1 MMSEEKS
8 KNIPHGAPGS
18 STMTTCDLLT
28 METMLNMDVYSK
40 YLNQKQQRKHA
51 GENHD
56 TCHVAERKF
65 YRRRIMDITREL
77 FRCGV
82 NGGGTQSTQATQ
94 DQETP
99 AADETNA
106 TARHDSVVV
115 SAYNAY
121 VRACIM
127 HFKFI
132 DLADTLQDEYTGLTD
147 RVSVPVPDD
156 PLIQS
161 EEVVSEINKLCLN
174 ANANLNASNNNIVA
188 SNSKVIKV
196 QAPAVNALEKLFVAK
211 TDNKPQTSPPPS
223 PSKTKMRIPKT
234 KDVDLMDERFKTK
247 GVKSRP
253 PSKSK
258 INTDDANATTTAS
271 NTNTNANAN
280 TLINNNN

>member
-1 MMSEEKS
+1 
-8 KNIPHGAPGS
+8 
-18 STMTTCDLLT
+18 
-28 METMLNMDVYSK
+28 
-40 YLNQKQQRKHA
+40 
-51 GENHD
+51 
-56 TCHVAERKF
+56 
-65 YRRRIMDITREL
+65 MDITREL

-82 NGGGTQSTQATQ
+82 SGVSGVEPI
-94 DQETP
+94 QEPPP
-99 AADETNA
+99 AAHAAST
-106 TARHDSVVV
+106 TRHDSVVV

-132 DLADTLQDEYTGLTD
+132 DLADTLQDEYIDLTD
-147 RVSVPVPDD
+147 RVPAAVPDD
-156 PLIQS
+156 PLLQS
-161 EEVVSEINKLCLN
+161 EEAVSQINKICFN
-174 ANANLNASNNNIVA
+174 ANANLNASNVVA

-211 TDNKPQTSPPPS
+211 TEKKPQTSLQTSPPPS

-258 INTDDANATTTAS
+258 MNTDNANATTNACNDATTTNA
-271 NTNTNANAN
+271 NTNT
-280 TLINNNN
+280 LIINN

>member
-1 MMSEEKS
+1 
-8 KNIPHGAPGS
+8 
-18 STMTTCDLLT
+18 
-28 METMLNMDVYSK
+28 
-40 YLNQKQQRKHA
+40 
-51 GENHD
+51 
-56 TCHVAERKF
+56 
-65 YRRRIMDITREL
+65 MDITREL

-82 NGGGTQSTQATQ
+82 SGGNQSTQ
-94 DQETP
+94 DQ

-106 TARHDSVVV
+106 TTRHDSMVV

-132 DLADTLQDEYTGLTD
+132 DLADTLQDEYTDLTD
-147 RVSVPVPDD
+147 RVPAAVPDD
-156 PLIQS
+156 PSLLQS
-161 EEVVSEINKLCLN
+161 EEVVSEINKICLN
-174 ANANLNASNNNIVA
+174 ANANVNANNVVA

-211 TDNKPQTSPPPS
+211 TDKKPQTSLQTSPPQS

-258 INTDDANATTTAS
+258 MNTDNANATTNACNDA
-271 NTNTNANAN
+271 NTN
-280 TLINNNN
+280 TLINNN

>member
-1 MMSEEKS
+1 MSEEKS
-8 KNIPHGAPGS
+8 KNIPHSAPGS

-40 YLNQKQQRKHA
+40 YLNQKQQQRKNA
-51 GENHD
+51 GEGHD
-56 TCHVAERKF
+56 TCHAAERKF

-82 NGGGTQSTQATQ
+82 SGVSGVEPI
-94 DQETP
+94 QEPPP
-99 AADETNA
+99 AAHAAST
-106 TARHDSVVV
+106 TRHDSVVV
-115 SAYNAY
+115 STYNAY

-132 DLADTLQDEYTGLTD
+132 DLADTLQDEYTDLTD
-147 RVSVPVPDD
+147 RVSSVPDD
-156 PLIQS
+156 PLIPS
-161 EEVVSEINKLCLN
+161 EEVVSEINKICFN
-174 ANANLNASNNNIVA
+174 ANANLNASNVVA

-211 TDNKPQTSPPPS
+211 TDNKPQTSLQTSPPPS

-258 INTDDANATTTAS
+258 MNTDDANSASNDATTT
-271 NTNTNANAN
+271 NANTN
-280 TLINNNN
+280 TLINNN

>member
-1 MMSEEKS
+1 
-8 KNIPHGAPGS
+8 
-18 STMTTCDLLT
+18 MTTCDLLT

-40 YLNQKQQRKHA
+40 YLNQKQQQRKNA
-51 GENHD
+51 GETHD

-77 FRCGV
+77 FRCGGV
-82 NGGGTQSTQATQ
+82 NGVNGVNGNQSTQ
-94 DQETP
+94 DQEKP
-99 AADETNA
+99 AVDETNA
-106 TARHDSVVV
+106 TTRHDSMVV

-132 DLADTLQDEYTGLTD
+132 DLADTLQDEYADLTD
-147 RVSVPVPDD
+147 RVPAVPDA

-161 EEVVSEINKLCLN
+161 EEAVSQINKICFN
-174 ANANLNASNNNIVA
+174 ANANLNASNINIVA

-211 TDNKPQTSPPPS
+211 TDNRPQTSLPSSLPSS

-253 PSKSK
+253 PPKSK
-258 INTDDANATTTAS
+258 MNTDDANSACNDATSTNA
-271 NTNTNANAN
+271 NTNT
-280 TLINNNN
+280 LIINN

>member
-1 MMSEEKS
+1 MNMSEEKS
-8 KNIPHGAPGS
+8 KNIPHGAPGGS

-40 YLNQKQQRKHA
+40 YLNQKQQQRKHS

-77 FRCGV
+77 FRCGGV
-82 NGGGTQSTQATQ
+82 NGGGNQFTQ
-94 DQETP
+94 DQ
-99 AADETNA
+99 AVDETNA
-106 TARHDSVVV
+106 TTRHDSMVV

-132 DLADTLQDEYTGLTD
+132 DLADTLQDEYTDLTD
-147 RVSVPVPDD
+147 RVSSVPDD
-156 PLIQS
+156 PLIPS
-161 EEVVSEINKLCLN
+161 EEVVSQINKICFN
-174 ANANLNASNNNIVA
+174 ANANLNASNINIAA

-211 TDNKPQTSPPPS
+211 TDNKPHASLQPSPPLS

-247 GVKSRP
+247 GVKSRL

-258 INTDDANATTTAS
+258 MNTDNANATTNACNDA
-271 NTNTNANAN
+271 NTN
-280 TLINNNN
+280 TLINNN

>member
-1 MMSEEKS
+1 MSEEKS
-8 KNIPHGAPGS
+8 KNIPHSAPGS

-40 YLNQKQQRKHA
+40 YLNQKQQRKNA

-82 NGGGTQSTQATQ
+82 SGGGPTQPTQ
-94 DQETP
+94 DQEPPP
-99 AADETNA
+99 AAHANA
-106 TARHDSVVV
+106 TMRHDSVVV
-115 SAYNAY
+115 NAYNAY

-132 DLADTLQDEYTGLTD
+132 DLADTLQDEYTDLTD
-147 RVSVPVPDD
+147 RVPAAVPDD
-156 PLIQS
+156 PLLQS
-161 EEVVSEINKLCLN
+161 EEVVSEINKICFS
-174 ANANLNASNNNIVA
+174 ANATVNASNVVA

-211 TDNKPQTSPPPS
+211 TDKKPQTSPPPS
-223 PSKTKMRIPKT
+223 PSKPKMRIPKT

-258 INTDDANATTTAS
+258 MNTDDANSTTNACNDANTA
-271 NTNTNANAN
+271 NANANAN
-280 TLINNNN
+280 TNTLIDNN